1 MNTWQEGRP
10 GGGGNPSPAFG
21 WGDPHGGGSGNGGAY
36 GRSGDGT
43 AAEPPLPASLNPRGP
58 GAPAQRQPQEYG
70 QPSGGQAPVPAQAPG
85 YGPSQGYGQPPS
97 HGQPGTRPGVP
108 AQGPGAPGGAGGP
121 GGPIAPGGTQPPSA
135 ASPSRWPRRRI
146 IKWSVFGV
154 LIAMM
159 VTAVST
165 WFWAGSKLNHENVLT
180 DYAGRPAAGKGT
192 NWLIVG
198 SDSRNGLSDSQEED
212 LHTGHAGGKRS
223 DSMMV
228 LHIGDNGN
236 TLMSI
241 PRDSWVPIPEHP
253 GDNGKTVK
261 ATTSKINSAFAAG
274 GGKLLA
280 QTVEQN
286 TGIRIDHYAE
296 IGFAGFVGIVDSVGG
311 VDMCIDQDVK
321 DKDSG
326 LDLKAGCQNL
336 TGTQALAFVRQRHQM
351 ADQDLGRMR
360 NQQKFL
366 GALAKQ
372 AASPATLLN
381 PLTFYPLVDSGL
393 GTLIVDD
400 DAGLTDL
407 GSLFLAMKDVNGGG
421 GKSITVPIANP
432 DFKTNTGESAVK
444 WDSAKAKQVFDAFKN
459 DTAVP
464 DTK

>member
-10 GGGGNPSPAFG
+10 GGGGNPY
-21 WGDPHGGGSGNGGAY
+21 GGSGANGGGGGAY
-36 GRSGDGT
+36 GHGGGGT
-43 AAEPPLPASLNPRGP
+43 AAEPPLPASLSPRGP
-58 GAPAQRQPQEYG
+58 GAPVPRQPQP
-70 QPSGGQAPVPAQAPG
+70 PSQQQRPPAQQPAP
-85 YGPSQGYGQPPS
+85 GYGQPPAY
-97 HGQPGTRPGVP
+97 GQPARPSVP
-108 AQGPGAPGGAGGP
+108 PQGPGAPGARPGAPGGPGTP

-135 ASPSRWPRRRI
+135 ARPSRWPRRRI
-146 IKWSVFGV
+146 VKWTVFGL

-159 VTAVST
+159 VTGVST
-165 WFWAGSKLNHENVLT
+165 WFWADSKLNHENVLV
-180 DYAGRPAAGKGT
+180 DYPGRPAAGKGT

-228 LHIGDNGN
+228 LHVGDNGN

-253 GDNGKTVK
+253 GENGKTVK

-274 GGKLLA
+274 GGKLLT
-280 QTVEQN
+280 QTVELN
-286 TGIRIDHYAE
+286 TGLRIDHYAE

-311 VDMCIDQDVK
+311 VDMCIDQAVK
-321 DKDSG
+321 DPDSG
-326 LDLKAGCQNL
+326 LDLKAGCQTL
-336 TGTQALAFVRQRHQM
+336 SGTQALAFVRQRHQM

-372 AASPATLLN
+372 AASPATVLN
-381 PLTFYPLVDSGL
+381 PFTFYPLVDSGL

-421 GKSITVPIANP
+421 GRSITVPISNP

-444 WDSAKAKQVFDAFKN
+444 WDSAKAKQVFEAFKN

>member
-10 GGGGNPSPAFG
+10 GGGN
-21 WGDPHGGGSGNGGAY
+21 GGGASGRGGG
-36 GRSGDGT
+36 GRAG
-43 AAEPPLPASLNPRGP
+43 EPPLPSSLNPRGP
-58 GAPAQRQPQEYG
+58 GAPAPRQPQEYG
-70 QPSGGQAPVPAQAPG
+70 QPPAQDRTRPPGQAPG
-85 YGPSQGYGQPPS
+85 YGPPQGYGQPQQ
-97 HGQPGTRPGVP
+97 HGQPQSYGQPDGRPGVP
-108 AQGPGAPGGAGGP
+108 AQGPGAPGGP
-121 GGPIAPGGTQPPSA
+121 GTPAGPITPGGTQPPSA
-135 ASPSRWPRRRI
+135 ARPSRWPRRRI
-146 IKWSVFGV
+146 VKWSVFGL

-165 WFWAGSKLNHENVLT
+165 WFWADSKLNHENVLA
-180 DYAGRPAAGKGT
+180 DYPGRPAAGKGT

-223 DSMMV
+223 DSMMI
-228 LHIGDNGN
+228 LHIGDSGN

-253 GDNGKTVK
+253 GENGKTVK
-261 ATTSKINSAFAAG
+261 AGTSKINSAFASG
-274 GGKLLA
+274 GGRLLA
-280 QTVEQN
+280 QTVELN
-286 TGIRIDHYAE
+286 TGLRIDHYAE

-326 LDLKAGCQNL
+326 LDLKAGCQTL

-372 AASPATLLN
+372 AASPATVLN
-381 PLTFYPLVDSGL
+381 PFTFYPLVDSGL

-407 GSLFLAMKDVNGGG
+407 GSLFLAMKDVNGGSG
-421 GKSITVPIANP
+421 RSITVPIANP
-432 DFKTNTGESAVK
+432 DFRTNTGESAVK

-464 DTK
+464 DLK

>member
-10 GGGGNPSPAFG
+10 SGGGTPY
-21 WGDPHGGGSGNGGAY
+21 GSGSGGGAY
-36 GRSGDGT
+36 GQGGGGT
-43 AAEPPLPASLNPRGP
+43 AAEPPLPPALNPRGP
-58 GAPAQRQPQEYG
+58 GAPAPRQPQGHEHAARG
-70 QPSGGQAPVPAQAPG
+70 NAPGQAPG
-85 YGPSQGYGQPPS
+85 YGGQQGYADPGYGRPQTYGQPD
-97 HGQPGTRPGVP
+97 GRPGVP
-108 AQGPGAPGGAGGP
+108 PQQAPGAPGGPGGPGAPGGPGGP
-121 GGPIAPGGTQPPSA
+121 GAGRPATA
-135 ASPSRWPRRRI
+135 ARSSRWPRRRI
-146 IKWSVFGV
+146 VKWSVFGV
-154 LIAMM
+154 VIALM

-165 WFWAGSKLNHENVLT
+165 WFWADSKLNHENVLT

-198 SDSRNGLSDSQEED
+198 SDSRNGLTDSQEED

-223 DSMMV
+223 DSMMI

-274 GGKLLA
+274 GGKLLT
-280 QTVEQN
+280 QTVELN

-311 VDMCIDQDVK
+311 VDMCIEQDVK
-321 DKDSG
+321 DRDSG
-326 LDLKAGCQNL
+326 LDLKAGCQTL

-372 AASPATLLN
+372 AASPTTLLN
-381 PLTFYPLVDSGL
+381 PFTFYPLVDSGL
-393 GTLIVDD
+393 GTLIVDE

-432 DFKTNTGESAVK
+432 DFRTSTGESAVK

-464 DTK
+464 DVK

>member
-10 GGGGNPSPAFG
+10 GGGGNPY
-21 WGDPHGGGSGNGGAY
+21 GGSGANGGGGGAY
-36 GRSGDGT
+36 GRSGGGT

-58 GAPAQRQPQEYG
+58 GAPAPRQPQPPAQQPSQQQPAPGYG
-70 QPSGGQAPVPAQAPG
+70 QQQAPG
-85 YGPSQGYGQPPS
+85 YGQPPAYGQPARPS
-97 HGQPGTRPGVP
+97 VP
-108 AQGPGAPGGAGGP
+108 PQGPGAPGARPGAPGGPGTP

-135 ASPSRWPRRRI
+135 ARPSRWPRRRI
-146 IKWSVFGV
+146 VKWTVFGL

-159 VTAVST
+159 VTGVST
-165 WFWAGSKLNHENVLT
+165 WFWADSKLNHENVLV
-180 DYAGRPAAGKGT
+180 DYPGRPAAGKGT

-228 LHIGDNGN
+228 LHVGDNGN

-241 PRDSWVPIPEHP
+241 PRDSWVPIPEHA
-253 GDNGKTVK
+253 GENGKTVK

-274 GGKLLA
+274 GGKLLT
-280 QTVEQN
+280 QTVELN
-286 TGIRIDHYAE
+286 TGLRIDHYAE

-311 VDMCIDQDVK
+311 VDMCIDQAVK
-321 DKDSG
+321 DTDSG
-326 LDLKAGCQNL
+326 LDLKAGCQTL
-336 TGTQALAFVRQRHQM
+336 SGTQALAFVRQRHQM

-372 AASPATLLN
+372 AASPATVLN
-381 PLTFYPLVDSGL
+381 PFTFYPLVDSGL

-444 WDSAKAKQVFDAFKN
+444 WDSAKAKQVFEAFKN

>member
-10 GGGGNPSPAFG
+10 GGGGNG
-21 WGDPHGGGSGNGGAY
+21 GGAY
-36 GRSGDGT
+36 GRGGGGA

-58 GAPAQRQPQEYG
+58 GAPAPRQPQEYG
-70 QPSGGQAPVPAQAPG
+70 QAQPPARDRAQPPG
-85 YGPSQGYGQPPS
+85 YGPAEGYGQPQPPGQPQPY
-97 HGQPGTRPGVP
+97 GQPGSRPGVP
-108 AQGPGAPGGAGGP
+108 AQGPGAPGGPGGP
-121 GGPIAPGGTQPPSA
+121 GGPIAPGDSRPPSA
-135 ASPSRWPRRRI
+135 RPSRWPRRRI
-146 IKWSVFGV
+146 IKWSVFGL
-154 LIAMM
+154 LIVMLA
-159 VTAVST
+159 TAVST
-165 WFWAGSKLNHENVLT
+165 WFWADSKLNHENVLA
-180 DYAGRPAAGKGT
+180 DYPGRPAAGKGT

-223 DSMMV
+223 DSMMI
-228 LHIGDNGN
+228 LHVGDGGN

-241 PRDSWVPIPEHP
+241 PRDSWVPIPEHA
-253 GDNGKTVK
+253 GENGKTVK
-261 ATTSKINSAFAAG
+261 ATTSKINSAFASG

-280 QTVEQN
+280 QTVELN
-286 TGIRIDHYAE
+286 TGLRIDHYAE

-326 LDLKAGCQNL
+326 LDLKAGCQTL

-372 AASPATLLN
+372 AASPATVLN
-381 PLTFYPLVDSGL
+381 PFTFYPLVDSGL
-393 GTLIVDD
+393 GTLIVDE

-432 DFKTNTGESAVK
+432 DFRTNTGESAVK
-444 WDSAKAKQVFDAFKN
+444 WDTAKAKQVFDAFKN

-464 DTK
+464 DLK